1 MMNKSLS
8 KYKKSRWI
16 KIRLSKPY
24 KVRFAIRKMQAAAVF
39 AQALAT
45 VNQIKASMSFD
56 KAGKAAAI
64 ASAAFNAFATVNKIL
79 KGKQ

>member
-1 MMNKSLS
+1 VNKSLS

-16 KIRLSKPY
+16 KIRLSKPH
-24 KVRFAIRKMQAAAVF
+24 KGRLAISKMQAAIIIS
-39 AQALAT
+39 QALAT

-56 KAGKAAAI
+56 KAGKSAAI

>member
-1 MMNKSLS
+1 MNKSFN

-16 KIRLSKPY
+16 KIRLSKPH
-24 KVRFAIRKMQAAAVF
+24 KGRLAIIKMQAAIIIS
-39 AQALAT
+39 QALAT

>member
-1 MMNKSLS
+1 MNKSLN

-16 KIRLSKPY
+16 KIRLSKPH
-24 KVRFAIRKMQAAAVF
+24 KGRFAISKMQDALIISQAV
-39 AQALAT
+39 AT

-56 KAGKAAAI
+56 KLGKAAAI
-64 ASAAFNAFATVNKIL
+64 ASTALNAFATVNKIL